1 MDLGLTGRIAVIAG
15 GSSGLGLAIA
25 HELVREGAGVAI
37 GARDP
42 DKLALAERAL
52 RATGKGP
59 VMGTR
64 VDLRDDAAVRRWVDG
79 VVATTGRLDI
89 VVTNSG
95 GPPIGHPTE
104 FDLKAYRDAAD
115 TVLYP
120 AIGLAL
126 AALPHLRAR
135 GWGRLLFI
143 ASETVIRPV
152 ADLTLSGVARTGI
165 LRFAQGLV
173 AELGA
178 SGITVNVLAPAYLRT
193 RPVER
198 AAAALAASRG
208 TDVETEVRGMADHI
222 PLGRVGAPE
231 EFAAVAAFLASERA
245 SFVTGTVQL
254 VDGGA
259 CAAGRLPSHLGFTS
273 KDAFESPR
281 QEPHAGHDPGPG
293 RGQP

>member
-1 MDLGLTGRIAVIAG
+1 MDLGLTGRAALIAG

-25 HELVREGAGVAI
+25 RELAREGADVLI

-42 DKLALAERAL
+42 DRLASAEHAL
-52 RATGKGP
+52 RDIARGKVHASP
-59 VMGTR
+59 
-64 VDLRDDAAVRRWVDG
+64 VDLRDDRSVRRWVDG
-79 VVATTGRLDI
+79 AIATMGQIDI

-95 GPPIGHPTE
+95 GPPIGLPTD
-104 FDLKAYRDAAD
+104 FDLDGYRSAAD
-115 TVLYP
+115 AVLYP

-143 ASETVIRPV
+143 ASETVVRPV

-173 AELGA
+173 TELGA
-178 SGITVNVLAPAYLRT
+178 SGITVNVLAPAYIHT
-193 RPVER
+193 RPVDR
-198 AAAALAASRG
+198 AAADLAAQHGTDLETEIRALAG
-208 TDVETEVRGMADHI
+208 HI
-222 PLGRVGAPE
+222 PLRRVGTPE
-231 EFAAVAAFLASERA
+231 EFGAVAAFLASERA

-259 CAAGRLPSHLGFTS
+259 CAAGTLPNHLCFTNRN
-273 KDAFESPR
+273 AFV
-281 QEPHAGHDPGPG
+281 
-293 RGQP
+293 

>member
-1 MDLGLTGRIAVIAG
+1 VDLGLTGRAALIAG

-25 HELVREGAGVAI
+25 RELAREGADVLI

-42 DKLALAERAL
+42 DRLASAEHAL
-52 RATGKGP
+52 RDIARGKVQASP
-59 VMGTR
+59 
-64 VDLRDDAAVRRWVDG
+64 VDLRDDRSVRRWVDG
-79 VVATTGRLDI
+79 AIATMGQIDI

-95 GPPIGHPTE
+95 GPPIGLPTD
-104 FDLKAYRDAAD
+104 FDLDAYRSAAD
-115 TVLYP
+115 AVLYP

-143 ASETVIRPV
+143 ASETVVRPV

-173 AELGA
+173 TELGA
-178 SGITVNVLAPAYLRT
+178 SGITVNVLAPAYIHT
-193 RPVER
+193 RPVDR
-198 AAAALAASRG
+198 AAADLAAQHGTDLETEIRALAG
-208 TDVETEVRGMADHI
+208 HI
-222 PLGRVGAPE
+222 PLRRVGTPE
-231 EFAAVAAFLASERA
+231 EFGAVAAFLASERA

-259 CAAGRLPSHLGFTS
+259 CAAGTLPNHLCFTNRN
-273 KDAFESPR
+273 AFV
-281 QEPHAGHDPGPG
+281 
-293 RGQP
+293 

>member
-1 MDLGLTGRIAVIAG
+1 MDLGLTGRVALIAG

-25 HELVREGAGVAI
+25 RELAREGAEVAI
-37 GARDP
+37 GGRD
-42 DKLALAERAL
+42 DDRLAAAERTV
-52 RATGKGP
+52 RAVAQGRVRTA
-59 VMGTR
+59 R
-64 VDLRDDAAVRRWVDG
+64 VDVRDAAAVRRWVDR
-79 VVATTGRLDI
+79 VAAEAGRLDI
-89 VVTNSG
+89 VVTNSS
-95 GPPIGHPTE
+95 GPPIGHPTA
-104 FDLKAYRDAAD
+104 FDLAAYRDAAD

-143 ASETVIRPV
+143 ASETVVRPV
-152 ADLTLSGVARTGI
+152 ADLTLSGVMRSGI

-178 SGITVNVLAPAYLRT
+178 SGITVNVLAPAYIRT

-198 AAAALAASRG
+198 AAADLAAQRGSDLETQVRALAR
-208 TDVETEVRGMADHI
+208 HI
-222 PLGRVGAPE
+222 PLGRVGTPD

-245 SFVTGTVQL
+245 GFVTGTVQL

-259 CAAGRLPSHLGFTS
+259 VAAGGLPSHQGFRTNT
-273 KDAFESPR
+273 FV
-281 QEPHAGHDPGPG
+281 
-293 RGQP
+293 